1 MSDKEIIKGL
11 MLMLEDEN
19 INVTKLVKRIGLKN
33 YKKFE
38 KAYQQA
44 LNIIENE

>member
-1 MSDKEIIKGL
+1 
-11 MLMLEDEN
+11 MLMLEDES
-19 INVTKLVKRIGLKN
+19 INVTKLVKRIGFKN
-33 YKKFE
+33 YKKFD